1 MEMEEPDCPRYNFR
15 TKTPISFELIAQID
29 ALYDGGLTKWKTRYW
44 PLVIRQRKNIE
55 FFHIAATQ
63 LFETA
68 RHGHGDALNILEEV
82 IRCTSAN
89 QCHQILCP
97 ACRDLVQKRAADK
110 ALTAFSNYTDKDIKF
125 MTLLIRVEQ
134 DANELPPLMSAFR
147 NDFVQRLRNNAKA
160 LGTQAL
166 PFKMMGAFEID
177 LKNMATQW
185 DASLCSRELV
195 KQLGYDR
202 KIFKPQYL
210 LHLHA
215 IVGPLNDERMEVLSG
230 LIEKSLAMPL
240 LSHQLDLRSLHKKTP
255 KDDNLRNLA
264 FYMFKARLQFADN
277 IFDDNHMQK
286 QTRYHTPYKGKVL
299 VDYLNVVNDM
309 QNFKGLKFD
318 FGV

>member
-1 MEMEEPDCPRYNFR
+1 MP
-15 TKTPISFELIAQID
+15 
-29 ALYDGGLTKWKTRYW
+29 
-44 PLVIRQRKNIE
+44 
-55 FFHIAATQ
+55 
-63 LFETA
+63 
-68 RHGHGDALNILEEV
+68 
-82 IRCTSAN
+82 
-89 QCHQILCP
+89 
-97 ACRDLVQKRAADK
+97 
-110 ALTAFSNYTDKDIKF
+110 FSGRR
-125 MTLLIRVEQ
+125 LEQ

-215 IVGPLNDERMEVLSG
+215 IVGPLNDERKDHLRS
-230 LIEKSLAMPL
+230 LIEKSLGQQL
-240 LSHQLDLRSLHKKTP
+240 LPYQLDIRSLHGNKS

-277 IFDDNHMQK
+277 IFDDNLMQK

-299 VDYLNVVNDM
+299 VDYLKVVNEM

-318 FGV
+318 FGVCDGAYTSSLQ

>member
-29 ALYDGGLTKWKTRYW
+29 ALYDGGLTKWKTRYR
-44 PLVIRQRKNIE
+44 PLVIRQHKSIE
-55 FFHIAATQ
+55 FLHIAATQ

-82 IRCTSAN
+82 IHCTSAN

-97 ACRDLVQKRAADK
+97 ACRDKKQKDTATK
-110 ALTAFSNYTDKDIKF
+110 AIAAFSNYTDKDIKF
-125 MTLLIRVEQ
+125 MTLLIQVEQ

-185 DASLCSRELV
+185 DASLTSRDLI
-195 KQLGYDR
+195 KQLGYDL

-215 IVGPLNDERMEVLSG
+215 IVGPLNGERKDHLIPFPHQSDLTIYGKDVMDLTVLG
-230 LIEKSLAMPL
+230 
-240 LSHQLDLRSLHKKTP
+240 LRS
-255 KDDNLRNLA
+255 
-264 FYMFKARLQFADN
+264 
-277 IFDDNHMQK
+277 I
-286 QTRYHTPYKGKVL
+286 
-299 VDYLNVVNDM
+299 
-309 QNFKGLKFD
+309 
-318 FGV
+318 

>member
-1 MEMEEPDCPRYNFR
+1 
-15 TKTPISFELIAQID
+15 
-29 ALYDGGLTKWKTRYW
+29 
-44 PLVIRQRKNIE
+44 
-55 FFHIAATQ
+55 
-63 LFETA
+63 
-68 RHGHGDALNILEEV
+68 
-82 IRCTSAN
+82 
-89 QCHQILCP
+89 
-97 ACRDLVQKRAADK
+97 
-110 ALTAFSNYTDKDIKF
+110 
-125 MTLLIRVEQ
+125 MT
-134 DANELPPLMSAFR
+134 
-147 NDFVQRLRNNAKA
+147 
-160 LGTQAL
+160 
-166 PFKMMGAFEID
+166 GAFEID

-215 IVGPLNDERMEVLSG
+215 IVGPLNDERTEALSR

-240 LSHQLDLRSLHKKTP
+240 LSHQLDFRSLHKNKS

-264 FYMFKARLQFADN
+264 FYMFKARLQFVDN
-277 IFDDNHMQK
+277 IFDDNLMQK

>member
-1 MEMEEPDCPRYNFR
+1 MEDFDTERRNFR
-15 TKTPISFELIAQID
+15 TKTPISSEVIAQID
-29 ALYDGGLTKWKTRYW
+29 AHYSGGLTNWKMRYR
-44 PLVIRQRKNIE
+44 PLVIRQRKSIE
-55 FFHIAATQ
+55 FLHIAVTQ
-63 LFETA
+63 LYESA
-68 RHGHGDALNILEEV
+68 RLGCPDALDILDEV
-82 IRCTSAN
+82 IACTSAN

-110 ALTAFSNYTDKDIKF
+110 ALTAFSNYSEEDIKF

-147 NDFVQRLRNNAKA
+147 NDFVQRLRNNAKG

-210 LHLHA
+210 LHL
-215 IVGPLNDERMEVLSG
+215 P
-230 LIEKSLAMPL
+230 
-240 LSHQLDLRSLHKKTP
+240 
-255 KDDNLRNLA
+255 
-264 FYMFKARLQFADN
+264 
-277 IFDDNHMQK
+277 
-286 QTRYHTPYKGKVL
+286 RYRWAAE
-299 VDYLNVVNDM
+299 
-309 QNFKGLKFD
+309 
-318 FGV
+318 

>member
-1 MEMEEPDCPRYNFR
+1 
-15 TKTPISFELIAQID
+15 
-29 ALYDGGLTKWKTRYW
+29 
-44 PLVIRQRKNIE
+44 
-55 FFHIAATQ
+55 
-63 LFETA
+63 
-68 RHGHGDALNILEEV
+68 
-82 IRCTSAN
+82 
-89 QCHQILCP
+89 
-97 ACRDLVQKRAADK
+97 
-110 ALTAFSNYTDKDIKF
+110 

-134 DANELPPLMSAFR
+134 DANKLEPLMES
-147 NDFVQRLRNNAKA
+147 LRSKLTSKLGHNAKTSA
-160 LGTQAL
+160 TETHS
-166 PFKMMGAFEID
+166 FKMTGAFEID

-215 IVGPLNDERMEVLSG
+215 IVGPLNDERTEALSR

-240 LSHQLDLRSLHKKTP
+240 LSHQLDFRSLHKNKS

-264 FYMFKARLQFADN
+264 FYMFKARLQFVDN
-277 IFDDNHMQK
+277 IFDDNLMQK